1 MTMRES
7 HAGRALTAG
16 PFCVDGERAM
26 LLFIPSFFSCTM
38 VSPWT
43 PPPGRPANNR
53 LWMKKYLIWYQAK
66 IAHYNNVFRKYELR
80 AHINMSGQ
88 DFVQF

>member
-43 PPPGRPANNR
+43 PPPGCPANNR
-53 LWMKKYLIWYQAK
+53 LWEKKYLIWYQAK
-66 IAHYNNVFRKYELR
+66 TAHYNIVFRKYELR
-80 AHINMSGQ
+80 AHMNMSGQ
-88 DFVQF
+88 VFVQF